1 MTAVHPLLAEIFA
14 ALDDAGIA
22 WCLLRGEAA
31 LATPTADIDLLVAP
45 HQLAAMEAMLASL
58 TVVPVERWGM
68 GVHRTFYGYHP
79 ATDLFIELDVELELE
94 YGPQASFLVN
104 WLQPSIHSGV
114 ASACL
119 ARRQQ
124 VGGVWVLHPDDAF
137 WSLLLHCIV
146 DKAAVAE
153 RHRARLVELAGQAAD
168 DGPFG
173 TLVGRICP
181 PGWDARRVIETAA
194 AGGWEALVA
203 LGPEL
208 PRRATAAR
216 PIRTLVSA
224 FGRGL
229 GRLGTT
235 ALRMRGGRGFSV
247 ALLGPDG
254 AGKSTLSAGLVEHI
268 GTALPARLVYM
279 GLWQGETGQPRS
291 LAAAGLAA
299 AGRPFKVW
307 RRYLEARFHRAQGR
321 LVIFDRHVY
330 DALLPPDPPA
340 VWAKRLFF
348 AFLARAAPGPQL
360 VLVLDLPSD
369 VTIKRRPQE
378 DPEHLRA
385 LRGQYLGLAGRLRRA
400 QLIAADQT
408 PDAVRIEATARI
420 WRAWAAR
427 QAKHAGTQ
435 TGERRRSVPSATG

>member
-1 MTAVHPLLAEIFA
+1 MTAVHPLLAEVFT
-14 ALDDAGIA
+14 ALDDVGIA

-31 LATPTADIDLLVAP
+31 LAAPTGDVDLLVAP
-45 HQLAAMEAMLASL
+45 HQVAAMEAVLAPMA
-58 TVVPVERWGM
+58 VVPAERWGA
-68 GVHRTFYGYHP
+68 GVHRMFYGYHP
-79 ATDLFIELDVELELE
+79 ATDLFIELDIEPELD

-104 WLQPSIHSGV
+104 WLRPSIRSGL

-119 ARRQQ
+119 ARRRQ
-124 VGGVWVLHPDDAF
+124 VGGVWVLHLDDAF

-153 RHRARLVELAGQAAD
+153 RHRARLIELAGEAAD

-203 LGPEL
+203 LGQEL

-216 PIRTLVSA
+216 PIRTRISA
-224 FGRGL
+224 LGRGL

-254 AGKSTLSAGLVEHI
+254 AGKSTLSAGLAEHI
-268 GTALPARLVYM
+268 GTAVPTCLVYM
-279 GLWQGETGQPRS
+279 GLWQGEGQARS
-291 LAAAGLAA
+291 LVVAGLAA

-307 RRYLEARFHRAQGR
+307 RRYLEARLYRAQGR
-321 LVIFDRHVY
+321 LVIFDRHAY
-330 DALLPPDPPA
+330 DALLPPDPPL

-348 AFLARAAPGPQL
+348 GFLAHAAPGAQL
-360 VLVLDLPSD
+360 VLVLNLPSD
-369 VTIKRRPQE
+369 VTIKRRPE
-378 DPEHLRA
+378 DDPEHLRA
-385 LRGQYLGLAGRLRRA
+385 LRGQYLTLAERLPRA

-408 PDAVRIEATARI
+408 PDAVRIEATAKI

-427 QAKHAGTQ
+427 HAKHAGTQ
-435 TGERRRSVPSATG
+435 TGERGRSVPSATG

>member
-1 MTAVHPLLAEIFA
+1 MTAVHPLLAEVFTS
-14 ALDDAGIA
+14 LDNADIA

-31 LATPTADIDLLVAP
+31 LAAPTGDIDLLVAP
-45 HQLAAMEAMLASL
+45 HQMAAMETALAPL
-58 TVVPVERWGM
+58 TVVPVERWGI
-68 GVHRTFYGYHP
+68 GGHRMFFGYHP
-79 ATDLFIELDVELELE
+79 ATDLFIELDVEPELD

-104 WLQPSIHSGV
+104 WLQPSIRTGV

-119 ARRQQ
+119 ARRRR
-124 VGGVWVLHPDDAF
+124 VGDVWILHPDDAF

-153 RHRARLVELAGQAAD
+153 RHRMRLMELAGEAAD

-173 TLVGRICP
+173 SLVGRICP
-181 PGWDARRVIETAA
+181 LGWDARRVIDTAA
-194 AGGWEALVA
+194 AGNWEALVA

-216 PIRTLVSA
+216 PIRAAASA

-229 GRLGTT
+229 GRFSTT

-268 GTALPARLVYM
+268 GTALPTRLVYM
-279 GLWQGETGQPRS
+279 GLWQGEEGQARS
-291 LAAAGLAA
+291 LMAAGLAA
-299 AGRPFKVW
+299 AGRPVKVW
-307 RRYLEARFHRAQGR
+307 RRYLEARLHRALGR
-321 LVIFDRHVY
+321 LVIFDRHAY
-330 DALLPPDPPA
+330 DALLPPDPPL

-348 AFLARAAPGPQL
+348 GFLAHAAPGPQL

-369 VTIKRRPQE
+369 VTIKRRPEE
-378 DPEHLRA
+378 DPEHVRA
-385 LRGQYLGLAGRLRRA
+385 MRGQYLALAERLPQA
-400 QLIAADQT
+400 QLINGDQT
-408 PDAVRIEATARI
+408 PEAVRIEATARI
-420 WRAWAAR
+420 WGAWAAR
-427 QAKHAGTQ
+427 HAKHAGTQ
-435 TGERRRSVPSATG
+435 TGERRRSVLSATG